1 MKKFYKI
8 CILFFIVFL
17 SFSLSAC
24 EYTDDELVDIISN
37 LEFDPSNC
45 EVCFSATNLKDIDD
59 YEIYFVL
66 DLDENYVFYDNSV
79 TKYWVYELEGQPMSH
94 ILENGS
100 YTEYELQQS
109 DALDL
114 IDSLTF
120 EFETKVID
128 NFDIDLSTVTFNS
141 SSNKDG
147 IDIID
152 FSYTIPGYNCEAVIE
167 VFENQLVGFELSSTK
182 GTYKMTIKY
191 DYELLFPTRM

>member
-1 MKKFYKI
+1 MKKIYKI
-8 CILFFIVFL
+8 YIVFFIVFL
-17 SFSLSAC
+17 SVNLSAC
-24 EYTDDELVDIISN
+24 GYSEDELVDIISN
-37 LEFDPSNC
+37 LEFDPTNC
-45 EVCFSATNLKDIDD
+45 EVDFSATSLKDMDD

-100 YTEYELQQS
+100 YTEYELQAS

-120 EFETKVID
+120 EFETKVTD

-141 SSNKDG
+141 YSNKNG
-147 IDIID
+147 IDTIG
-152 FSYTIPGYNCEAVIE
+152 FSYTVPGYDCEAVIE
-167 VFENQLVGFELSSTK
+167 VYENKLVGYELSSSK
-182 GTYKMTIKY
+182 GTYRMTISY
-191 DYELLFPTRM
+191 DYELVFPTRM